1 MIKTVVIVDDLVGRQ
16 GLLQFSVVHVFS
28 CILRV
33 VGNRGQTWAAT
44 ISDALFST
52 MIKIVVIVDD
62 LVGQTRAATIFC
74 RQCFKLHFKRCRK
87 QSSAMGCYS
96 SRRPVFSCIL
106 TFLLYVI
113 A

>member
-44 ISDALFST
+44 ISDALFSA

-87 QSSAMGCYS
+87 PRGQQWAATV
-96 SRRPVFSCIL
+96 RRRRK
-106 TFLLYVI
+106 
-113 A
+113 

>member
-33 VGNRGQTWAAT
+33 VGNRGQTWTAT

-62 LVGQTRAATIFC
+62 LVGQTRAAIIFS

-87 QSSAMGCYS
+87 QRPAMGCYC
-96 SRRPVFSCIL
+96 SRRTVFSCIL